1 VIGNVKQYKNMVY
14 DIMLYTKCILF
25 NYFFLLLYD
34 DEEVLLRFP
43 RPTNNRVIVIITE
56 YNIVLQ

>member
-1 VIGNVKQYKNMVY
+1 MIGNVKQYKNMVY
-14 DIMLYTKCILF
+14 DIMLYTMCISF

-34 DEEVLLRFP
+34 DGEVLLRFL

>member
-1 VIGNVKQYKNMVY
+1 MVY
-14 DIMLYTKCILF
+14 DIMLYTMCISF

-34 DEEVLLRFP
+34 DGEVLLRFL